1 VERCKVLIGTG
12 SADVSYMLDQ
22 GLMTA
27 LSRKEA
33 VIVCVVDGLTDGIVR
48 RDVSRPTLTKV
59 NSRSS
64 ILTHRVH
71 VRFQF

>member
-48 RDVSRPTLTKV
+48 RDVSRPTLTK
-59 NSRSS
+59 
-64 ILTHRVH
+64 
-71 VRFQF
+71 